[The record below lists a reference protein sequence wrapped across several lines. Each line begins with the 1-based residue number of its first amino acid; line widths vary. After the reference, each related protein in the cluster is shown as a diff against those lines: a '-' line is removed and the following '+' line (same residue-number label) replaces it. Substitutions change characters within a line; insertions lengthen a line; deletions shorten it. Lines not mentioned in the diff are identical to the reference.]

1 MVEEGNELVAI
12 EDIAKTKSVRELMPK
27 MAEENLRRQWGRPK
41 LTEEHFSIIE
51 NCLRLDFTITE
62 ACDAAWISLSA
73 YYNYYNKDE
82 DFALRMDRAKEF
94 PKMMARTA
102 VMKRIW
108 QWDAKT
114 ALRYLELRD
123 KKRYNADPSVSED
136 EEQREESKVQFI
148 SVSSNEWASNTT
160 NPDIQR
166 DIKQSYVSDSSVSSS
181 ENTTW
186 WENEE
191 EVLRRLA

>member
-1 MVEEGNELVAI
+1 MVEEGKELV
-12 EDIAKTKSVRELMPK
+12 ELKDVVKTKSVQEMMPK
-27 MAEENLRRQWGRPK
+27 MAEVNLRRQWGRPK

-73 YYNYYNKDE
+73 YYHYYNKDE

-123 KKRYNADPSVSED
+123 KKRYNTDPSVSDD
-136 EEQREESKVQFI
+136 EEEEKEESKVQFI
-148 SVSSNEWASNTT
+148 SVPSNEWADQSN
-160 NPDIQR
+160 
-166 DIKQSYVSDSSVSSS
+166 SDSQTPINVSSVSDISATSS
-181 ENTTW
+181 ENQTW

-191 EVLRRLA
+191 EVLRRLS